1 MIDYEDSCYGCDYHE
16 EDGGCTCPG
25 DCNDGSGRIIGRIPG
40 TLPESNMDCFDAR
53 IMNNRMM
60 INKLI
65 EEQHKKCRGCKFY
78 PWSPNHCDVGLSFSA
93 YAGQCAAYK
102 PTLLTKIKM
111 WLRGLIQNDKW

>member
-1 MIDYEDSCYGCDYHE
+1 MGFY
-16 EDGGCTCPG
+16 
-25 DCNDGSGRIIGRIPG
+25 NADGS
-40 TLPESNMDCFDAR
+40 MDCFEVW
-53 IMNNRMM
+53 IMNNGM

-78 PWSPNHCDVGLSFSA
+78 PWNPNRCNVGLSFSA

-111 WLRGLIQNDKW
+111 WFRGLIQK